1 MTMSYNGR
9 LFAAKVEDARP
20 FEILWDGQ
28 VYEVEGWMIP
38 KGAPQKDAA
47 LNFVAWSTAP
57 EPLARAAEQL
67 SYGPPRASSQALVGM
82 YKDGKTP
89 MAPHLPTAPENLKSA
104 LAIDVDFWAD
114 NDVELI
120 ERFGTWLA
128 AAPAKP

>member
-9 LFAAKVEDARP
+9 LFAAKVEDA
-20 FEILWDGQ
+20 
-28 VYEVEGWMIP
+28 
-38 KGAPQKDAA
+38 A
-47 LNFVAWSTAP
+47 LKFVAWSTAP

-104 LAIDVDFWAD
+104 LAIDVNFWAD